1 MELGLP
7 LLSVE
12 MKNLR
17 MKLRGQTRLRFK
29 ILLSIGLISG
39 MIGALYVGLTR
50 SIKPIDLFHGFF
62 VGVGVSLSIAAS
74 EMFFLRAWM
83 KRRSFT
89 TSVLVRT
96 TYFLLAIISVLLMAS
111 VLFGKEG
118 FETQNFGQLWG
129 HPIAYNDILF
139 SFLVSFLFSLFLQ
152 INGLIGARILLSFF
166 TGKYHQPIEEDRIFM
181 FLDLKSST
189 TIAEKI
195 GHINFHKFIND
206 FLFTISE
213 AIISSKGEIYK
224 YVGDEVII
232 TWKLKEGL
240 KGGNCI
246 RLFFEALDRIKQER
260 GKFEKKYGM
269 VPEFKAGIHCG
280 KVVAGEMGDTKK
292 EVAFLGDVI
301 NTAARIEDE
310 CNPRRRRLLISDDL
324 LQKTG
329 RGKEYRYE
337 RIGEINLR
345 GKVEKIDLYA
355 VERNSTQDLPSETS
369 P

>member
-1 MELGLP
+1 
-7 LLSVE
+7 
-12 MKNLR
+12 
-17 MKLRGQTRLRFK
+17 
-29 ILLSIGLISG
+29 
-39 MIGALYVGLTR
+39 
-50 SIKPIDLFHGFF
+50 

-74 EMFFLRAWM
+74 ETFFLRSWM
-83 KRRSFT
+83 KRRSFIT
-89 TSVLVRT
+89 AVFLSTA
-96 TYFLLAIISVLLMAS
+96 YFLMAAITILFMAS
-111 VLFGKEG
+111 VLFSEDGL
-118 FETQNFGQLWG
+118 ETRNFRKLWGQL
-129 HPIAYNDILF
+129 IAYNDILF
-139 SFLVSFLFSLFLQ
+139 SLLVSFFFSLFFQ
-152 INGLIGARILLSFF
+152 IQGLIGGRILLSFF
-166 TGKYHQPIEEDRIFM
+166 TGRYHQPVEEERIFM

-189 TIAEKI
+189 AIAEKI
-195 GHINFHKFIND
+195 GHIEFHKFIND

-260 GKFEKKYGM
+260 DKFEEKYGT
-269 VPEFKAGIHCG
+269 VPEFKAGMHCG

-310 CNPRRRRLLISDDL
+310 CNPRGRRLLISDDL
-324 LQKTG
+324 LQKIE

-345 GKVEKIDLYA
+345 GKVEKIGLYA
-355 VERNSTQDLPSETS
+355 VERNSTEDLPSETS

>member
-1 MELGLP
+1 
-7 LLSVE
+7 
-12 MKNLR
+12 
-17 MKLRGQTRLRFK
+17 
-29 ILLSIGLISG
+29 
-39 MIGALYVGLTR
+39 MIGGLYTGLTR

-74 EMFFLRAWM
+74 EIFFLRSWT

-89 TSVLVRT
+89 AAVLLST
-96 TYFLLAIISVLLMAS
+96 AYFLLVTITILFMAS
-111 VLFGKEG
+111 VLFGEDG
-118 FETQNFGQLWG
+118 FETRDFGKLWG
-129 HPIAYNDILF
+129 RPIAYNDILF
-139 SFLVSFLFSLFLQ
+139 SLLVSFFFSLFFQ
-152 INGLIGARILLSFF
+152 IQGLIGGRILLSFF
-166 TGKYHQPIEEDRIFM
+166 TGRYHKPIEEERIFM

-195 GHINFHKFIND
+195 GHIEFHKFIND

-246 RLFFEALDRIKQER
+246 CLFFEALDRIKQER
-260 GKFEKKYGM
+260 DKFEKKYGM

-310 CNPRRRRLLISDDL
+310 CNPRGRRLLISDDL

-329 RGKEYRYE
+329 RAKEYRYE

-355 VERNSTQDLPSETS
+355 VERNPTENLPSETS

>member
-1 MELGLP
+1 
-7 LLSVE
+7 
-12 MKNLR
+12 
-17 MKLRGQTRLRFK
+17 
-29 ILLSIGLISG
+29 
-39 MIGALYVGLTR
+39 MIGVLYIGLTR
-50 SIKPIDLFHGFF
+50 STKPFGLFHGFF

-74 EMFFLRAWM
+74 ETFFLRSWM
-83 KRRSFT
+83 KRRSFIT
-89 TSVLVRT
+89 AVFLSTA
-96 TYFLLAIISVLLMAS
+96 YFLMAAITILFMAS
-111 VLFGKEG
+111 VLFSEDGL
-118 FETQNFGQLWG
+118 ETRNFRKLWGQL
-129 HPIAYNDILF
+129 IAYNDILF
-139 SFLVSFLFSLFLQ
+139 SLLVSFFFSLFFQ
-152 INGLIGARILLSFF
+152 IQGLIGGRILLSFF
-166 TGKYHQPIEEDRIFM
+166 TGRYHQPVEEERIFM

-189 TIAEKI
+189 AIAEKI
-195 GHINFHKFIND
+195 GHIEFHKFIND

-260 GKFEKKYGM
+260 DKFEEKYGT
-269 VPEFKAGIHCG
+269 VPEFKAGMHCG

-310 CNPRRRRLLISDDL
+310 CNPRGRRLLISDDL
-324 LQKTG
+324 LQKIE

-345 GKVEKIDLYA
+345 GKVEKIGLYA
-355 VERNSTQDLPSETS
+355 VERNSTEDLPSETS